1 METKT
6 SPFLSV
12 DSFFLRARVEGISKG
27 RIQNYEIVL
36 RSFSK
41 FLGVKSLD
49 EITRDEIRGYLLHL
63 EERKLAKPTIALHYD
78 VLHTFFTFCKREEIL
93 QKSPMDLL
101 KPPRLPKQF
110 PYVFSDS
117 QVQSLLK
124 APDQKIYEGL
134 RNYVMLLTFLDTG
147 IRRSELIKLKLR
159 DINLQERS
167 MRVLGKG
174 DRERIVYMG
183 KTLVKALHKWLQIRG
198 LHDFEEAVFISKR
211 GEGLEKR
218 YLDKVVQRLGKKAG
232 ISGTRCSPHTL
243 RHTFA
248 TNYIRNGGDPFSLQ
262 QLLGHSDIKTC
273 MIYVHMAGVA
283 LREAHAKYSPVDRML

>member
-1 METKT
+1 MVTRT

-12 DSFFLRARVEGISKG
+12 DSFFLKARVEGISKG
-27 RIQNYEIVL
+27 RIQNYEIVFT
-36 RSFSK
+36 SFSK
-41 FLGVKSLD
+41 WLGVKSLE
-49 EITRDEIRGYLLHL
+49 EITRDHIRGYLFYLQ

-78 VLHTFFTFCKREEIL
+78 VLHTFFNFCKREDYIV
-93 QKSPMDLL
+93 KSPMDLL

-147 IRRSELIKLKLR
+147 IRRSELINLKLR

-167 MRVLGKG
+167 IRVLGKG

-183 KTLVKALHKWLQIRG
+183 KTLVKALHKWLQMRG
-198 LHDFEEAVFISKR
+198 LRDFEEAVFIVND
-211 GEGLEKR
+211 L
-218 YLDKVVQRLGKKAG
+218 
-232 ISGTRCSPHTL
+232 
-243 RHTFA
+243 
-248 TNYIRNGGDPFSLQ
+248 
-262 QLLGHSDIKTC
+262 IK
-273 MIYVHMAGVA
+273 
-283 LREAHAKYSPVDRML
+283 